1 MVCHDSVKIIVG
13 PITPFKAD
21 GRLDLAALD
30 EEIAYVIQEGA
41 SEVVAA
47 GYLIQDYP
55 LLSTRERI
63 ALTERTASAVGKNV
77 PLVAGVNGRTT
88 LETQELI
95 EFVRPLGVSRVISGI
110 PFGRRPSLQEIYGYF
125 DFLNEQAPA
134 PIFFYHHPGLGFELP
149 AEAVERLMQL
159 TNVGYLKETSHDFKK
174 IGASQSITKKWNKE
188 LYTTSEV
195 MLPSLLVG
203 IRGIS
208 VPPIL
213 VGLAKKL
220 LNAFSRGDLESAKH
234 IQETIMQFQRLSIKK
249 TSSSIYRA
257 GFRLLGIDIGHER
270 APYLDLEPEE
280 EKVLKDFLRKAGILG

>member
-1 MVCHDSVKIIVG
+1 MDRHDSVKIIVG
-13 PITPFKAD
+13 PVTPFKAD
-21 GRLDLAALD
+21 GKLDLAALD
-30 EEIAYVIQEGA
+30 EEVAYVIQEGA

-47 GYLIQDYP
+47 GYLIQDYT
-55 LLSTRERI
+55 LLSTCERKELI
-63 ALTERTASAVGKNV
+63 ERTAAAVGKKV

-88 LETQELI
+88 LESRELI
-95 EFVRPLGVSRVISGI
+95 EFVRALSVSKVISGI

-149 AEAVERLMQL
+149 AEAVDRLMQL
-159 TNVGYLKETSHDFKK
+159 SNVGYLKETSHDFKK
-174 IGASQSITKKWNKE
+174 IEASRSITKKRNKE

-195 MLPSLLVG
+195 MLPSLLFG

-213 VGLAKKL
+213 VGLAKRL
-220 LNAFSRGDLESAKH
+220 ISAYSRGDLESAKQ
-234 IQETIMQFQRLSIKK
+234 IQETILQFQRLLIKK

-257 GFRLLGIDIGHER
+257 GFRMLGIDIGHER
-270 APYLDLEPEE
+270 APYLDLEQEE
-280 EKVLKDFLRKAGILG
+280 EKVLEDFLRQAGIL